1 MLNFLFFIFLIF
13 AFIII
18 LGLVFVGKIVHT
30 FLHLGRKVGGGTSNK
45 RQQQEENY
53 QDNVNSKKQI
63 FGDDEGEYVD
73 FEEVKED
80 DKNKE

>member
-13 AFIII
+13 VFIII
-18 LGLVFVGKIVHT
+18 FGLMFVGKIVHT
-30 FLHLGRKVGGGTSNK
+30 FLHLGRNVGGSSS
-45 RQQQEENY
+45 RSQQQEEAY
-53 QDNVNSKKQI
+53 QDTEPAKKQV

-80 DKNKE
+80 DKAEK